1 MGTVAGQ
8 THAGARWTLF
18 VLAALNFLNYIDRSI
33 LFAVQPLIQHEFG
46 LRDLETGYITTAFI
60 VCYMVAAPPLGYLS
74 DRWKR
79 RPVIVAGAIVW
90 SVATLLTAV
99 TNDYHTLLFRHCVVG
114 IGEASFVAAAP
125 SLIADLFPEEK
136 RGRMLAIFF
145 MGIPTGTA
153 LGYVIGAA
161 LGHSY
166 GWRMPFYLVAAPG
179 VLLALLLLLRFKEP
193 VRAAQAPSQAHSLS
207 AVLGLGRNPA
217 FLTATFGM
225 AMMTFALG
233 GLQVWMP
240 TFLVRVRGMHLLNA
254 NLFFAAITVV
264 NGVAA
269 TLAGGW
275 LADRM
280 LRRRRDAYYYVSGI
294 TLLLSAPLL
303 IGAIYLGRPLLFPL
317 CFLTEFMLLLNTGP
331 LNAAVI
337 GAVPAGIRASAVA
350 INVLIIHVLG
360 DALSPTV
367 LGYLSDRTGSLQTA
381 FLAAVAAVLVS
392 AVILLCARRL
402 TPSLQT
408 PPAADGKA
416 MPGNFH

>member
-1 MGTVAGQ
+1 MAGV
-8 THAGARWTLF
+8 THRRAHSILA

-33 LFAVQPLIQHEFG
+33 LFSVQPLIQREFG

-60 VCYMVAAPPLGYLS
+60 VCYMVAAPPLGYLA
-74 DRWKR
+74 DRVAR
-79 RPVIVAGAIVW
+79 RPVIVTGAIIW
-90 SVATLLTAV
+90 SLATLLTAV
-99 TNDYHTLLFRHCVVG
+99 TRDYHTLLFRHCIVG

-161 LGHSY
+161 LGSAY
-166 GWRMPFYLVAAPG
+166 GWRMPFYVVAAPG
-179 VLLALLLLLRFKEP
+179 ILLALLLLRFKEP
-193 VRAAQAPSQAHSLS
+193 VRGAQDGATVGPRAPL
-207 AVLGLGRNPA
+207 LGLTRNAA
-217 FLTATFGM
+217 FLTATLGM

-240 TFLVRVRGMHLLNA
+240 TFLVRVRGMHLLHA
-254 NLFFAAITVV
+254 NLFFAAITAV
-264 NGVAA
+264 NGVVA

-280 LRRRRDAYYYVSGI
+280 LLRRRDAYYFVSGI

-303 IGAIYLGRPLLFPL
+303 VGAIYLDRPVLYPL
-317 CFLTEFMLLLNTGP
+317 CFLAEFMLLLNTGP

-337 GAVPAGIRASAVA
+337 SAVPPGIRASAVA
-350 INVLIIHVLG
+350 LNVLVIHVLG

-367 LGYLSDRTGSLQTA
+367 LGYLSDQTGSLQTA
-381 FLAAVAAVLVS
+381 FLAAVAAVLLS
-392 AVILLCARRL
+392 AMILLYARRFAPGL
-402 TPSLQT
+402 N
-408 PPAADGKA
+408 AAGMGAGKA
-416 MPGNFH
+416 APEALV